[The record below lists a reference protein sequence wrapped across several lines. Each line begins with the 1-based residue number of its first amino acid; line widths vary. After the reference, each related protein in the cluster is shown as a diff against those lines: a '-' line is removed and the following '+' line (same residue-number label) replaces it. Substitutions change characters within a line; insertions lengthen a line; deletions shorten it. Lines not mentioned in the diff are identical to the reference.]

1 MKQIYHSISPL
12 MHLNNGNN
20 HQNRSR
26 KVTASVSFYE

>member
-1 MKQIYHSISPL
+1 MKQIYHSISHP

-26 KVTASVSFYE
+26 KVTAFVSFYE